1 MKRVSVAAKTMV
13 LNSVV
18 ATLLTVT
25 GVLPAQ
31 ADLEN
36 ERICSPVPPGI
47 DPIVAISTSLG
58 PLRIVR

>member
-18 ATLLTVT
+18 ATLLTVI

-36 ERICSPVPPGI
+36 ERICSPVPPG
-47 DPIVAISTSLG
+47 ST
-58 PLRIVR
+58 P